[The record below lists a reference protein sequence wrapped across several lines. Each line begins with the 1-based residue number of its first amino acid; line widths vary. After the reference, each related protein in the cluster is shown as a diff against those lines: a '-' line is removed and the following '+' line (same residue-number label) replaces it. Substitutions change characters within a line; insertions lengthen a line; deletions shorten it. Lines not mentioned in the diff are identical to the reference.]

1 MTRSNAITY
10 INFAGFRRVAMIGNV
25 FTMYG
30 YFLMNNNMVV
40 DNTRDNQEDMNT
52 SDKVFSRSFV
62 ILL

>member
-1 MTRSNAITY
+1 
-10 INFAGFRRVAMIGNV
+10 MIGNV